1 MRVVSFL
8 LKHSSSTLILAIIAG
23 IASGAANT
31 GLLAVLNAGLAS
43 EGASRRTLMWWF
55 VGLCLFLPVT
65 RCISEVLLNRMGQEA
80 LYDLRLKLCGQILGA
95 PLRQLEQLGPHR
107 LLAALTDDVPT
118 ITNVVTVIPILCIS
132 IAVTI
137 TCLIY
142 LGILSWMLLLAVLI
156 FMVLGVI
163 TYQIPVLKAMKAFAH
178 AREQADSLL
187 NHFRALTQGTKEL
200 KLHRN
205 RRRAFLSDQL
215 SKTAAAMK
223 QFNIAGLKI
232 YTVSGSW
239 GQVLVFVVIGLV
251 VFWLPTIQ
259 PTDANTLTG
268 YALTLLYLMTPL
280 QVIMNLMPTLGRVN
294 VALKKIEDLGLELT
308 SSKVETEGAS
318 LRSGASRWQSLEL
331 AGITHEYSSDTSDSN
346 FVLGPIDLKLNPGE
360 MVFIVGGN
368 GSGKTTLAKLITG
381 LYTPEKGEIRFDG
394 EPITDDNRE
403 SYRQLFSV
411 VFSDFYLFES
421 LLGLHAPEL
430 DERAREYLER
440 FRLHQKVKV
449 SDGSLSTID
458 LSQGQRKRL
467 ALLTAYLED
476 RPIYLFDEWA
486 ADQDPSF
493 KEIFYLQLLPE
504 LKARGKTVIVI
515 SHDDKYYHL
524 GDRIIKLEYGKIE
537 YNEPKVD
544 LYPASLKLGM

>member
-8 LKHSSSTLILAIIAG
+8 LKHSSSTLILAIVAG
-23 IASGAANT
+23 IVSGAANT

-43 EGASRRTLMWWF
+43 EGTSRSTLMWWF
-55 VGLCLFLPVT
+55 IGLCIFLPVT

-142 LGILSWMLLLAVLI
+142 LGILSWALLLAVLV

-163 TYQIPVLKAMKAFAH
+163 TYQIPVLKAMKAFAQ

-215 SKTAAAMK
+215 SKTAALMK

-308 SSKVETEGAS
+308 SSKVEREGGS
-318 LRSGASRWQSLEL
+318 LKADALRWQSLEL
-331 AGITHEYSSDTSDSN
+331 AGITHEYASDTSDSN

-360 MVFIVGGN
+360 LVFIVGGN

-381 LYTPEKGEIRFDG
+381 LYTPEDGAIKFDG
-394 EPITDDNRE
+394 ETITDENRE

-449 SDGSLSTID
+449 NDGSLSTID

-493 KEIFYLQLLPE
+493 KEVFYLQLLPE

-544 LYPASLKLGM
+544 LYPASMKLGM